1 MCLPKA
7 SERPYFSHIPLFFFC
22 CFFASCFMW
31 FPFLVFLCHC
41 NFSSFK
47 IQNSEEGDR
56 LKNLDWSQRHC
67 PLICCNPAQ
76 LPFINPVLLLQAWL
90 CCCLDWLFLQVSWWH
105 SNNNKNTFCPSV
117 CPPVSLN
124 ISPKRELYLRRDSV
138 SLSCVYGGW
147 TVDGWAVR
155 RLTGEQHFGWTD
167 GSSCIVSQLHPSDSG
182 VYWCETSAGQW
193 SDPVNISVS
202 GTEITCP
209 ILSGVCPLVCILLM
223 D

>member
-31 FPFLVFLCHC
+31 FPFLSFICHC

-47 IQNSEEGDR
+47 IQTVKKATGWKIWTDLR
-56 LKNLDWSQRHC
+56 DIVLWSAVT
-67 PLICCNPAQ
+67 L
-76 LPFINPVLLLQAWL
+76 LTYLLLTL
-90 CCCLDWLFLQVSWWH
+90 PSCCRPDCVAVWTDCFCRWANDTPILI
-105 SNNNKNTFCPSV
+105 KNTFCPSV

-124 ISPKRELYLRRDSV
+124 ISPKCELYFRRDSV

-155 RLTGEQHFGWTD
+155 RLTGEQHFAWTD